1 MLSCRKRPSG
11 SFFCSAYHFPAYLLG
26 SKSCLTVKLS
36 TMHEADRQR
45 SMQDSR
51 TTSRARLQ
59 DSILRAVL
67 RQSINKDEILGL
79 CA

>member
-36 TMHEADRQR
+36 TMHEADRQH

-59 DSILRAVL
+59 DSILRAAEAEMA
-67 RQSINKDEILGL
+67 KKKAE
-79 CA
+79 